1 MSDPLAL
8 FRVLAEPA
16 PGLGG
21 ADDVTEVKRAVAA
34 MRRGQR
40 LASPSA
46 GRRLLAATDW
56 RRAAAV
62 GVVTLGLLS
71 LAAGGWRAAAR
82 DEAADRAAVA
92 PAVLEAALAAAG
104 AAAPAAA
111 APAGPVP
118 LEEWARR
125 PVFEGIDSP
134 RSAAVYE
141 LAGENLD
148 VVMVVDETLNI

>member
-8 FRVLAEPA
+8 FRVLADEA

-21 ADDVTEVKRAVAA
+21 ADEVAEVKRAVAA
-34 MRRGQR
+34 MRRGRR

-46 GRRLLAATDW
+46 GRRFLAATDW

-62 GVVTLGLLS
+62 GVLTLGMLS
-71 LAAGGWRAAAR
+71 LAAGGWRAAER
-82 DEAADRAAVA
+82 DEATA
-92 PAVLEAALAAAG
+92 PAAGAPADLEAALAAAD
-104 AAAPAAA
+104 AAPSAAS
-111 APAGPVP
+111 PSGLTP

>member
-8 FRVLAEPA
+8 FQVLAEPA

-21 ADDVTEVKRAVAA
+21 AGDVAEVKRAVAA

-40 LASPSA
+40 LAPPSA

-62 GVVTLGLLS
+62 GVVTLGMLS
-71 LAAGGWRAAAR
+71 LAAGGWRAAER
-82 DEAADRAAVA
+82 DQTAERAAGA
-92 PAVLEAALAAAG
+92 PAALEAA
-104 AAAPAAA
+104 PTAAA
-111 APAGPVP
+111 AP

>member
-8 FRVLAEPA
+8 FRVLADPA

-21 ADDVTEVKRAVAA
+21 ADDVVEVKRAVAA
-34 MRRGQR
+34 MRRGRR

-46 GRRLLAATDW
+46 GRRLLAAADW

-62 GVVTLGLLS
+62 GVVTLGMLS
-71 LAAGGWRAAAR
+71 LAAGGWLAAER
-82 DEAADRAAVA
+82 DQAADSAAGTPAALEAARAAVA
-92 PAVLEAALAAAG
+92 PAL
-104 AAAPAAA
+104 AAAPAA
-111 APAGPVP
+111 PTP